1 MEVRSG
7 LDSLK
12 TLLGVSS
19 TSVAP
24 KPSSATGADPATTTP
39 FQGDCATFS
48 CAGSEISQSAIA
60 SDVRSEKVA
69 SVQAALEAGTY
80 HVPASAVASKLI
92 DSMLAGGHSSE
103 N

>member
-1 MEVRSG
+1 MEVRNG

-19 TSVAP
+19 TSEAP
-24 KPSSATGADPATTTP
+24 KPSATTGEDQATTS
-39 FQGDCATFS
+39 FQGDRATFS

-69 SVQAALEAGTY
+69 SIQAALEAGIY

-92 DSMLAGGHSSE
+92 DSMLAGGQSSE